1 MGEEDAGDLRDA
13 SSSDAKLIRERID
26 ALANEAI
33 GTALTPWENPEWG
46 VGSRRTI
53 DELLDAIDR
62 GNHVGGRT
70 GRGCSFSA
78 QCPVIITNGC

>member
-1 MGEEDAGDLRDA
+1 MGEEDAGDLRDE
-13 SSSDAKLIRERID
+13 SSSDAKLVRERID

-33 GTALTPWENPEWG
+33 GAPLTPWENPEWG

-70 GRGCSFSA
+70 GRECLF
-78 QCPVIITNGC
+78 